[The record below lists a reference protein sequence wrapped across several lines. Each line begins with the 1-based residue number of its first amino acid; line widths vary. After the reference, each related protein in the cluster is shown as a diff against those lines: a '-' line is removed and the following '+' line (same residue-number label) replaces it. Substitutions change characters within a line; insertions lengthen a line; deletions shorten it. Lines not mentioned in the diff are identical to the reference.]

1 MPIPLSSMHSPASK
15 PNAEQCCPVGQHDPN
30 LDSLPVDVTSAD
42 LGKGERENGRE
53 GEREEMER
61 EGKRERGRRRK
72 REWEGGRERGDGER
86 GDGEGGNNKYSA
98 YMTVHTAINDL
109 QC

>member
-15 PNAEQCCPVGQHDPN
+15 PNAEQRCPVGQHDPN

-42 LGKGERENGRE
+42 LGKGEREIGRE

-72 REWEGGRERGDGER
+72 REWEGGRERGDGE
-86 GDGEGGNNKYSA
+86 GGEGTIS
-98 YMTVHTAINDL
+98 TVPT
-109 QC
+109 